1 MKSFFLITEF
11 YEIFYG
17 IEYNDGLKKSNFK
30 LVENIDIT
38 NIENYKKCV
47 FVPSEIVFFS
57 VSFPKNLKKDLKY
70 LQIENEATQ
79 KMEQLALN
87 PANYTYIYREY
98 KNVSKKNLTDI
109 YIYIY
114 PKTSANYNINEEYF
128 LVDFFVELLK
138 KKKKEDTHI
147 LIIPLKRYVV
157 ELFFDNN
164 DLKNI
169 RIAYIE
175 DIEAEKNIVKQIN
188 YEEFQKE
195 VADKNIFR
203 LDTEFD
209 KYVEFL
215 NIKQKCDIVEDKILS
230 FLFCYHKNI
239 KPLNV
244 KDKVALFIN
253 SSDIKKVI
261 LLIMFIN
268 IILAAGSGYYFYEFN
283 EANKILKE
291 KYEKLD
297 EIEQKLTSLSKKD
310 AVIKR
315 FINSELNKN
324 LKKLKIPV
332 IIEFLYELKTFC
344 LKNNIKILNMQSVK
358 KKKEIFLKIYL
369 KGMDTEKIKSF
380 FSKNMLVDNF
390 ETENIYFVDKEKI
403 IILKVSLKKVSYGY

>member
-1 MKSFFLITEF
+1 
-11 YEIFYG
+11 
-17 IEYNDGLKKSNFK
+17 
-30 LVENIDIT
+30 
-38 NIENYKKCV
+38 
-47 FVPSEIVFFS
+47 
-57 VSFPKNLKKDLKY
+57 
-70 LQIENEATQ
+70 
-79 KMEQLALN
+79 MEQLALN

-283 EANKILKE
+283 EGNKILKE